1 MQIRCAL
8 QQIWLSFQA
17 SPCKAATF
25 SDSLGAQVSSSLSS
39 WTRGRSAEKDTQ
51 QKGTGTSFAIAQAM
65 ATQMRT
71 HRGLFREEQLRS
83 IRAMRTI
90 SAMPVETL
98 QARHQTLN
106 ISYFL
111 DGTAAEDEVLRSTAA
126 RRLFS
131 RGWNFAPTPAMT
143 TAQQWEEDLDRLQF
157 RINGSVMRK
166 VFEKR
171 KPHGLRLL
179 EQDLELVH
187 FKQPPPPTIAAL
199 REKLKSRREWLKQV
213 GLHELDWRMRECCL
227 AMQESL
233 LLARSRLQQHR
244 LAWARKCNNLPE
256 EEVNVHKHIQRR
268 GDIRMNKLD
277 KNLGVVV
284 YTLQREKEAIKLHLQ
299 SSNFALAQDDRQLQL
314 HDRRK
319 EIWDIILE
327 QAHQMFE
334 DIDMPKELV
343 CYNWCLTCPSD

>member
-1 MQIRCAL
+1 MQIRCEV
-8 QQIWLSFQA
+8 QEIWLSVPA
-17 SPCKAATF
+17 SSCKAAPF
-25 SDSLGAQVSSSLSS
+25 SDGLGAQVSSSLSS

-51 QKGTGTSFAIAQAM
+51 QKCTGTSFAVAQAT
-65 ATQMRT
+65 ATQTRK
-71 HRGLFREEQLRS
+71 HQGLFREEQMRS
-83 IRAMRTI
+83 IYAMRTV
-90 SAMPVETL
+90 SAMPVEAL

-143 TAQQWEEDLDRLQF
+143 IAQQWEEDLDRLQF
-157 RINGSVMRK
+157 RIIGSVMRK

-227 AMQESL
+227 TMQESL

-244 LAWARKCNNLPE
+244 QCLYQPRVSA
-256 EEVNVHKHIQRR
+256 RR
-268 GDIRMNKLD
+268 GSEYCKKDP
-277 KNLGVVV
+277 LGITRVISA
-284 YTLQREKEAIKLHLQ
+284 KGAG
-299 SSNFALAQDDRQLQL
+299 
-314 HDRRK
+314 
-319 EIWDIILE
+319 
-327 QAHQMFE
+327 
-334 DIDMPKELV
+334 
-343 CYNWCLTCPSD
+343 